1 MLECVQIC
9 SVSDTLPALQRPAP
23 VRSTRRGR
31 SGIVCRPVRRV
42 SAPCLAWSALVLAL
56 PALLP
61 VMCSLSG
68 CAGAGRGHRWGIQ
81 GEPGVGWSTLRVEKN
96 SKKAFSAF
104 LLSIPTPPSQ
114 IKTHLIVQ
122 VSKNSEKNKK
132 TPYGA
137 IECVI
142 LAKERW
148 NQKCKRSV
156 ESCCLLD
163 LF

>member
-1 MLECVQIC
+1 MFECVQIC

-81 GEPGVGWSTLRVEKN
+81 GEPGVGWSTPRVEKIQ
-96 SKKAFSAF
+96 KRRFPY
-104 LLSIPTPPSQ
+104 LPTPSFLR
-114 IKTHLIVQ
+114 KTPYPLFSI
-122 VSKNSEKNKK
+122 SKIPRKNKK
-132 TPYGA
+132 TPTKGL
-137 IECVI
+137 C
-142 LAKERW
+142 
-148 NQKCKRSV
+148 SV
-156 ESCCLLD
+156 LYLPYKP
-163 LF
+163 

>member
-1 MLECVQIC
+1 MFECVQIC

-81 GEPGVGWSTLRVEKN
+81 GEPGVGWSTPRVEKIQ
-96 SKKAFSAF
+96 KRRF
-104 LLSIPTPPSQ
+104 LYLPTPSFLHKTPTPPLS
-114 IKTHLIVQ
+114 I
-122 VSKNSEKNKK
+122 SKIPPQKQKDPYKGSVFCAILALQALKGRNLQKC
-132 TPYGA
+132 TPYL
-137 IECVI
+137 E
-142 LAKERW
+142 
-148 NQKCKRSV
+148 
-156 ESCCLLD
+156 
-163 LF
+163 

>member
-1 MLECVQIC
+1 MFECVQIC

-61 VMCSLSG
+61 VMCSLPG

-81 GEPGVGWSTLRVEKN
+81 GEPGVWWSTPRVEKIQ
-96 SKKAFSAF
+96 KRRFSF
-104 LLSIPTPPSQ
+104 LPTPSFLHKSPTPPLS
-114 IKTHLIVQ
+114 I
-122 VSKNSEKNKK
+122 SKIFRKNKK
-132 TPYGA
+132 TPTKGL
-137 IECVI
+137 C
-142 LAKERW
+142 
-148 NQKCKRSV
+148 SV
-156 ESCCLLD
+156 LYLLYKP
-163 LF
+163 